1 MQNYLLIASGGLG
14 VFACLAHAWLGERF
28 VLRPLYAEDAST
40 ILRNARTRDLIRAVW
55 HIPSAAWGIL
65 GALLIYASAT
75 SATAPLL
82 VYAAAGVFLV
92 SGLANF
98 AALRRAHIGAVVLI
112 SAGALALA
120 GLYA

>member
-1 MQNYLLIASGGLG
+1 MQNLMLIASGGLG
-14 VFACLAHAWLGERF
+14 VFACIAHAWLGERF
-28 VLRPLYAEDAST
+28 ILRPLYAEGAST
-40 ILRNARTRDLIRAVW
+40 ILKNPRTRDLVRAVW

-65 GALLIYASAT
+65 GALLIYASMT

-82 VYAAAGVFLV
+82 SYAAAGVFLV

-112 SAGALALA
+112 SAAALALA
-120 GLYA
+120 GHWA